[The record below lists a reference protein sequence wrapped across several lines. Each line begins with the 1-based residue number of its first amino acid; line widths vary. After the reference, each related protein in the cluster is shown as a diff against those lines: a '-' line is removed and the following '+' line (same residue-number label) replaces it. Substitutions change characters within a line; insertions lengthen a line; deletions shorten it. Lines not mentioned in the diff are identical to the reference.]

1 MNSAAIDLSR
11 LAPPELV
18 ETINFETL
26 LDERKASLIAMYPAA
41 KQAEV
46 AATLELE
53 SEPLVLWL
61 QENTYREMKVRQR
74 INDAA
79 RAMMLAYA
87 RGSDLEHLGALLGV
101 ARLVI
106 QPANPLTGAI
116 AVMEDDEDLRQR
128 IQLAPEGFSVAGPA
142 GAYVATA
149 INASGMVLH
158 AAATSPAPGAV
169 LVTVLSRNGSGTAD
183 DELLAIVTEAVNSE
197 EARPLTDHVVVQS
210 AEIIPYQVQAT
221 LFTLPGPDPDLV
233 MAEAKARLK
242 TYVDS
247 CHRIGREVAISGLH
261 AALHVSGV
269 EQINLV
275 KPVTN
280 IQANDT
286 QATYCTAINVI
297 YGGVNG

>member
-1 MNSAAIDLSR
+1 MNSTAIDLSR
-11 LAPPELV
+11 LAAPELV
-18 ETINFETL
+18 KSIDFETL
-26 LDERKASLIAMYPAA
+26 LTERKARLVALTPPD

-53 SEPLVLWL
+53 SEPMVLLL
-61 QENTYREMKVRQR
+61 QENCYREMHLIQQ

-106 QPANPLTGAI
+106 QAADPLTGAA

-149 INASGMVLH
+149 MNATGEVLH

-169 LVTVLSRNGSGTAD
+169 LVTVLSRAGSGIAD
-183 DELLAIVTEAVNSE
+183 DELLATVKKAVNSE
-197 EARPLTDHVVVQS
+197 EARPLTDNVVVQS

-233 MAEAKARLK
+233 MNEALARLQA
-242 TYVDS
+242 YVDS
-247 CHRIGREVAISGLH
+247 CHRIGREVAISGIH
-261 AALHVSGV
+261 AALHVNGV
-269 EQINLV
+269 ERVNLV
-275 KPVTN
+275 KPAANVP
-280 IQANDT
+280 ANDT
-286 QATYCTAINVI
+286 QATYCTATNVT
-297 YGGVNG
+297 YGGVHG